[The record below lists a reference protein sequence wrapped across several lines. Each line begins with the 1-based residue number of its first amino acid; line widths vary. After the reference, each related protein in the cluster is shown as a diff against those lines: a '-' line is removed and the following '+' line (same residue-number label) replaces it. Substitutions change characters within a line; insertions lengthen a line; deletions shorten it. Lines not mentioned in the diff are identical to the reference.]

1 MELQKII
8 MTRVRSGANE
18 ISPSLKFY
26 ILDMLDGAGSLK
38 YTLGA
43 MARLDQEL
51 RSEIA
56 LVERST
62 TTKNPA
68 LWALLDR
75 LAVST

>member
-1 MELQKII
+1 VELQNII

-18 ISPSLKFY
+18 ISPSLKLY
-26 ILDMLDGAGSLK
+26 ILDMLEGAGSLK

-43 MARLDQEL
+43 MARLDREL
-51 RSEIA
+51 RSAIA
-56 LVERST
+56 LVESST